1 MRGIVAEAGA
11 DTSLVFVLLIR
22 NQMRRI
28 HLVELEDLPWVP
40 AVITDAARDLLDLF
54 FARVRFYAGV
64 LPRLVDLVR
73 ASGVRRVIDL
83 GSGGGGGVL
92 TATRALREA
101 GMTDVAV
108 TLTDRFPSAAAR
120 ERIRAM
126 GDPLLDY
133 AAEPVDALA
142 RRAGDPAIRTMFG
155 ALHHFRPDDVRRL
168 VGAAVTDGV
177 PIALFDSRAALRKL
191 PVALAPLAALPNMLV
206 LGLVTWCLTP
216 LLRPVRPA
224 RWLLTYVL
232 PAIPLL
238 FAWDGTISAMRS
250 YTASEILELARS
262 VPGAERY
269 VWDAGEHGSALYLT
283 GRPA

>member
-1 MRGIVAEAGA
+1 M
-11 DTSLVFVLLIR
+11 
-22 NQMRRI
+22 
-28 HLVELEDLPWVP
+28 P

-64 LPRLVDLVR
+64 IPRLVDLVR
-73 ASGVRRVIDL
+73 ASGVKRITDL
-83 GSGGGGGVL
+83 GSGGGGGAL

-101 GMTDVAV
+101 GLTDVAV
-108 TLTDRFPSAAAR
+108 TLTDRYPNAAAR

-133 AAEPVDALA
+133 ASEPVDALSSHV
-142 RRAGDPAIRTMFG
+142 GTLAIRTMFG
-155 ALHHFRPDDVRRL
+155 ALHHFRPEDVRRL
-168 VGAAVTDGV
+168 IGAAVADGV

-191 PVALAPLAALPNMLV
+191 PVVLAPLAALPNMLM
-206 LGLVTWCLTP
+206 LGLVTWLLLP
-216 LLRPVRPA
+216 LLRPIRLE
-224 RWLLTYVL
+224 RWLLTYAL
-232 PAIPLL
+232 PLIPLL

-250 YTASEILELARS
+250 YTAAEILQLARS

-269 VWDAGEHGSALYLT
+269 AWDAGEHGSAVYLT

>member
-1 MRGIVAEAGA
+1 M
-11 DTSLVFVLLIR
+11 
-22 NQMRRI
+22 QRI
-28 HLVELEDLPWVP
+28 HLVELEDLPWMP
-40 AVITDAARDLLDLF
+40 ATITDAARDLLDVF

-64 LPRLVDLVR
+64 IPRLIDLVR
-73 ASGVRRVIDL
+73 ASGVKRVMDL

-108 TLTDRFPSAAAR
+108 TLTDRFPNASAR

-133 AAEPVDALA
+133 ASEPVDALA
-142 RRAGDPAIRTMFG
+142 THAGEPAIRTMFG

-168 VGAAVTDGV
+168 VGAAVADGV

-191 PVALAPLAALPNMLV
+191 PVVFAPIAALPNMLM
-206 LGLVTWCLTP
+206 LGLVTWFLTP
-216 LLRPVRPA
+216 LLRPVRPT

-232 PAIPLL
+232 PLIPLL

-250 YTASEILELARS
+250 YTAREILDLAKS
-262 VPGAERY
+262 VPGADRY
-269 VWDAGEHGSALYLT
+269 AWDAGEHGSALYLT